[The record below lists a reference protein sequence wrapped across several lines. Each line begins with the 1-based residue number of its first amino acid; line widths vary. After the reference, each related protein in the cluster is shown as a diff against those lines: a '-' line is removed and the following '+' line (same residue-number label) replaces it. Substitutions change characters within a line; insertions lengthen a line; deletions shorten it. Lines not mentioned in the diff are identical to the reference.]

1 MQLWNLSIIFVAKI
15 RQLLKNSKFQGKK
28 INLKNINPNIMVEE
42 LINAEVLKGGEFIVK
57 EATPDTTFIPEE
69 LTEEQQMVRQMVRDF
84 AANVGDRGGKLDK
97 QVELLD
103 EAAELGLLGSHI
115 PEEYGGMPM
124 DTNTNSVI
132 SEELGHIGGGFTT
145 SYAAHIGIG
154 TLPILYFGTEAQKQ
168 KYLPGLANGEL
179 KASYCLTEPSSGSDA
194 LAAKTTAELSADGK
208 HWILNGQK
216 MWISNAG
223 FADVFIVF
231 AKIDG
236 MHFTCFIVEKGT
248 SGLSLGAEEHKLGI
262 KGSSTRQVFLENV
275 KIPLDNLLGEKGKG
289 HLIAFNILNVGR
301 YKLGIMSVGGSKRAI
316 DVGVKYAN
324 ERVQFKTPI
333 SSFGAIQYK
342 LAEMAIRT
350 FTCESACYRTSDLM
364 QNKKNAL
371 LAKGVS
377 YKDSLLISAEEY
389 AIECAL
395 IKVIGSETTAYCVDE
410 LVQIHGGYGFSEEY
424 AAAGMFRDARINR
437 IYEGT
442 NEINRLLSVTQLLKK
457 AMKGEIDL
465 ANPAWAVQK
474 ELKNGGNADMPL
486 GKYAAEKKAV
496 KDFKKLALM
505 VGGMAGQRQID
516 RKINLKFEQEIV
528 MNIADMLLD
537 IYTAEST
544 LVRVEKLSDME
555 EKPQSQ
561 ELYEAILWTHLT
573 DVQARMVKNATD
585 ALASFV
591 EGDLLNTMLEGVRY
605 FSKYPPVNV
614 KNNRRAIATAL
625 INSNKYCF

>member
-1 MQLWNLSIIFVAKI
+1 
-15 RQLLKNSKFQGKK
+15 
-28 INLKNINPNIMVEE
+28 MVEE
-42 LINAEVLKGGEFIVK
+42 LVKSEVLKGGEFVIK
-57 EATPDTTFIPEE
+57 DATPDTTFIPEE
-69 LTEEQQMVRQMVRDF
+69 FNEEQQMVRQMVRDF
-84 AANVGDRGGKLDK
+84 AANVGDRGGKLEK

-103 EAAELGLLGSHI
+103 EAAELGLLSSHI

-154 TLPILYFGTEAQKQ
+154 TLPILYFGTEAQKA
-168 KYLPGLANGEL
+168 KYLPGLASGEL

-194 LAAKTTAELSADGK
+194 LAAKTIAELSDDGQS
-208 HWILNGQK
+208 WILNGQK

-236 MHFTCFIVEKGT
+236 MHFTGFIIEKGT
-248 SGLSLGAEEHKLGI
+248 PGLSLGAEEHKLGI

-275 KIPLDNLLGEKGKG
+275 KIPVDNLLGEKGKG

-301 YKLGIMSVGGSKRAI
+301 YKLGIMSVGGCKQAI
-316 DVGVKYAN
+316 KIATKYAN

-350 FTCESACYRTSDLM
+350 FACESACYRTSDLM
-364 QNKKNAL
+364 QTKKNAL
-371 LAKGVS
+371 LADGKS

-395 IKVIGSETTAYCVDE
+395 IKVIGSEATAYCVDE
-410 LVQIHGGYGFSEEY
+410 SVQIHGGYGFSEEY
-424 AAAGMFRDARINR
+424 AAAGMFRDARISR

-465 ANPAWAVQK
+465 TNPALAVQK
-474 ELKNGGNADMPL
+474 ELRGEIASEMPT
-486 GKYAAEKKAV
+486 GKYAAEKKAI

-505 VGGMAGQRQID
+505 VGGMAGQRQMD
-516 RKINLKFEQEIV
+516 RKLNLKLEQEIV

-544 LVRVEKLSDME
+544 LVRVEKLADMTD
-555 EKPQSQ
+555 KPQSQ
-561 ELYEAILWTHLT
+561 EVYEAILQTHLF

-585 ALASFV
+585 ALVSFV
-591 EGDLLNTMLEGVRY
+591 EGDMLNMMLKGVRH
-605 FSKYPPVNV
+605 FTKYPPVNV
-614 KNNRRAIATAL
+614 KNNRRAIAKAL
-625 INSNKYCF
+625 IDANDYCF